1 MKADFKVDRAYSSNN
16 AKERM
21 TVDRMTVFNTD
32 QVNTMKQPMFLG
44 APLGIQRYDSYKH
57 PVFDKLTTQQLGYF
71 WRPEEVSLQ
80 KDRGDYQTLTPE
92 QRHIY
97 TSNLKYQIM
106 LDSVQGRGPG
116 MAFIPYC
123 SLPEL
128 EACMEVWGFMEMIHS
143 RSYTYII
150 KNVYSNPSE
159 VFDQIITDERIVE
172 RSKSVTEAYDD
183 FINSAQMWGT
193 GNMWQNDFKDS
204 PTSQWEIKDVK
215 RKLYRAVANVNI
227 LEGIRFYVSFAC
239 SFAFGELK
247 LMEGS
252 AKIIS
257 LIARDENQH
266 LAITQN
272 ILNKWKQ
279 GDDPEM
285 AEIMKEEEEWT
296 YKAFERAVNEE
307 KRWADYLFKD
317 GSMIGLNDKLLQ
329 QYVEWVANRRLKAI
343 GLKPQYDI
351 AAKNNPLPWTQ
362 HWISSKG
369 LQVAPQETE
378 VESYVVG
385 GIKQD
390 VKKDTFAGFQL

>member
-1 MKADFKVDRAYSSNN
+1 
-16 AKERM
+16 M
-21 TVDRMTVFNTD
+21 TTVKGMTVFNTE
-32 QVNTMKQPMFLG
+32 QVNTKKQPMFFG
-44 APLGIQRYDSYKH
+44 KPLGIQRYDSYKY

-80 KDRGDYQTLTPE
+80 KDRGDYQLLRPE
-92 QRHIY
+92 QKHIY

-106 LDSVQGRGPG
+106 LDSIQGRGPG

-150 KNVYSNPSE
+150 KNVYSDPSE
-159 VFDQIITDERIVE
+159 VFDKIVTDDRILERA
-172 RSKSVTEAYDD
+172 SSVTGAYDD
-183 FINSAQMWGT
+183 FINSAQTWGT
-193 GNMWQNDFKDS
+193 GNMWRKDFRGS
-204 PTSQWEIKDVK
+204 PTAEWEINDVK

-266 LAITQN
+266 LTITQN
-272 ILNKWKQ
+272 ILNKWKS

-285 AEIMKEEEEWT
+285 KQIMKEEEEWT
-296 YKAFERAVNEE
+296 YKQFDLAVNEE

-329 QYVEWVANRRLKAI
+329 QYVEWIANRRLVAI
-343 GLKPQYDI
+343 GLERQYDI
-351 AAKNNPLPWTQ
+351 VAKNNPLPWTQ
-362 HWISSKG
+362 HWVSSKG

-390 VKKDTFAGFQL
+390 VKKDTFKSFQL